1 MKNAANTLRIT
12 KEEIREYN
20 NSVKSIEILRNEKSG
35 KIKSRLGFVYFV
47 ALVTSVVVLF
57 LR

>member
-20 NSVKSIEILRNEKSG
+20 NSVKSIEILQNEKRG

-47 ALVTSVVVLF
+47 ALVTSLVVLI

>member
-20 NSVKSIEILRNEKSG
+20 NSVKSIETLQNEKIG

-47 ALVTSVVVLF
+47 ALVTSLVVLF

>member
-12 KEEIREYN
+12 KEEIIEYN
-20 NSVKSIEILRNEKSG
+20 NSIKSIEILQNEKRG

-47 ALVTSVVVLF
+47 ALVTSLVVLI
-57 LR
+57 LS